1 MRSGGVPRE
10 IGTASGAAA
19 LVEGAGYTPGMP
31 LNNERDNWLQ
41 RATHAMKIA
50 ESLAAGLPTDDP
62 RPVRPS
68 AVEGLREALR
78 GELGQPDDPSPE
90 NPVLAEVIRPLID
103 ARDDL
108 LCTSSYPGEWPELLG
123 KMKSLSNVAR
133 TARQDLLSN
142 EDLSAQSVDE
152 IVDDLAREFRM
163 SMFLCLTANQ
173 ALSQQVNEWRKRR
186 SDGLQSGDYLDMLT
200 FDFVGERSSTTV
212 SMHDLADNSTG
223 RPFVAHPGNLSAEL
237 NALMKGKDP
246 APPLY
251 RMAYG
256 QWFISIFA
264 AWDEFYRPS
273 LAAAHN
279 RVDPDAGWCN
289 NDIRS
294 DFFGEIRLIRHDFVH
309 NKGVCKKSKEVK
321 LVEWLSE
328 GQPIAPS
335 PAQMMA
341 LLEQFPEEELRQ
353 APMKQPEPQSR
364 QLQYHFDAAWA
375 HKLEAHVSKISPV
388 KRERPAVVQL
398 ALDEW
403 MKRGQE
409 DAAR

>member
-41 RATHAMKIA
+41 RATNALKIA
-50 ESLAAGLPTDDP
+50 ESLSAAGIPTDDP
-62 RPVRPS
+62 GPVLPS

-108 LCTSSYPGEWPELLG
+108 LCTSSYPGGWPELLG

-133 TARQDLLSN
+133 TVRQDLLSN
-142 EDLSAQSVDE
+142 EGLSTQSVDE

-163 SMFLCLTANQ
+163 SMFLCLTANH
-173 ALSQQVNEWRKRR
+173 ALSQQVNEWRERR

-200 FDFVGERSSTTV
+200 FHFVGERSSTTV

-223 RPFVAHPGNLSAEL
+223 RPVVLHPGNLAAEL
-237 NALMKGKDP
+237 NSLMKGEDP

-264 AWDEFYRPS
+264 AWEEVYRPR
-273 LAAAHN
+273 LADAHN
-279 RVDPDAGWCN
+279 RVDPDARWRS

-294 DFFGEIRLIRHDFVH
+294 EFFGAIRLIRNDFVH
-309 NKGVCKKSKEVK
+309 SKGVCDESRKVAF
-321 LVEWLSE
+321 LEWLSE

-335 PAQMMA
+335 PTQMMA
-341 LLEQFPEEELRQ
+341 LLERFPDEDLRH
-353 APMKQPEPQSR
+353 A
-364 QLQYHFDAAWA
+364 
-375 HKLEAHVSKISPV
+375 PV
-388 KRERPAVVQL
+388 K
-398 ALDEW
+398 
-403 MKRGQE
+403 
-409 DAAR
+409 